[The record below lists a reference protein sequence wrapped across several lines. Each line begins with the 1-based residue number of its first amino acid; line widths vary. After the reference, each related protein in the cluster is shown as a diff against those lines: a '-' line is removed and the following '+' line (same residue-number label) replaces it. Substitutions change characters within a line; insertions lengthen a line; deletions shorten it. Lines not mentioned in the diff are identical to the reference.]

1 MCSLCFRVISI
12 KQGHYLKKCT
22 AWKAT
27 AIFETQ
33 VQTIYKN
40 IQPTQVEK

>member
-12 KQGHYLKKCT
+12 KQGQYLKKCT
-22 AWKAT
+22 AWKGT

-40 IQPTQVEK
+40 IHSTQVKK